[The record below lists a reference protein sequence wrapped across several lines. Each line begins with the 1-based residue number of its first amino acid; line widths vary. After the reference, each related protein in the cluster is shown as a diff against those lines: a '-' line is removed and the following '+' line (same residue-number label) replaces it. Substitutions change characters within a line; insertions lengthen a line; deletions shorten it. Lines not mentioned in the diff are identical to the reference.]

1 MVKRILI
8 SVLFFF
14 VAQVALFLLVSNSFP
29 NKMEMYLYNLHDSK
43 PEMMYGDLYG
53 KKILFQN
60 EIRLIQGFNRK
71 EYSFDILNT
80 LIELENGTIAAYL
93 SNTVELDSIM
103 ITSDAYR
110 IIGRNVFARNT
121 GFLIRKDSTMKLA
134 DKSNSL
140 IYRYFGWL
148 QEVLRGN
155 FGKTFDNSEDVS
167 EEIGEKLPKTLIL
180 VLYSIILN
188 TIISIVL
195 AYFVIIFCRKGSS
208 FVENSMEL
216 LSSIPDFLI
225 AFLLIF
231 IFHFKFDLLIDYKP
245 FFREFSVYHPFSKTL
260 YYFLFPA
267 LTIALSNGNTSFL
280 FKNLLE
286 KMESIKSGVFFKI
299 SQANGMKKRYLYF
312 VFIFKE
318 ILPITFSF
326 ISQKVPLII
335 GSSIIVDWVFSI
347 DGIGYLMITNFRDKD
362 IGCIMIIFSILY
374 LMSIFL
380 NLVTEII
387 SRMLKPMEMKDYV

>member
-1 MVKRILI
+1 MVKRIFI

-14 VAQVALFLLVSNSFP
+14 IAQVALFLLVSTSFP
-29 NKMEMYLYNLHDSK
+29 NKMEEFLYNLHDPK
-43 PEMMYGDLYG
+43 PQEIYGNLYG

-60 EIRLIQGFNRK
+60 DIRLIQGFNRK
-71 EYSFDILNT
+71 EYSYDKSKT
-80 LIELENGTIAAYL
+80 LQELENGTITAYL
-93 SNTVELDSIM
+93 SNTTELDSIL
-103 ITSDAYR
+103 ISSDAFR
-110 IIGRNVFARNT
+110 VTGRNVFARNT
-121 GFLIRKDSTMKLA
+121 GFLVRKDSAINLS
-134 DKSNSL
+134 DKSNSM

-148 QEVLRGN
+148 QEVLQGN
-155 FGKTFDNSEDVS
+155 FGKTFDNSEKVS
-167 EEIGEKLPKTLIL
+167 DEITEKLPKTLIL
-180 VLYSIILN
+180 VLYSIIIN

-195 AYFVIIFCRKGSS
+195 AYFVIMFCRKGSS

-216 LSSIPDFLI
+216 LSAIPDFLI

-231 IFHFKFDLLIDYKP
+231 IFHFKLEIFGDYTG
-245 FFREFSVYHPFSKTL
+245 FFRDFNDHHLFTKTL

-286 KMESIKSGVFFKI
+286 KMQSIKSGVFFKT

-335 GSSIIVDWVFSI
+335 GSSIIVDWVFNM

-380 NLVTEII
+380 NLITEKA
-387 SRMLKPMEMKDYV
+387 SRMLKPMEMKNHA